1 MASIW
6 FCYGCDENIGDN
18 EYCPHCGMH
27 RSGDKPMS
35 EKEVKAVLNRTL
47 GKNSKKEKIS
57 IFSEEEC
64 FLYGI
69 HPDDEMY
76 RKTMELEVLSKNYKV

>member
-1 MASIW
+1 MADTW

-18 EYCPHCGMH
+18 EYCPYCGMH

-35 EKEVKAVLNRTL
+35 KKETGRVLSKIFR
-47 GKNSKKEKIS
+47 GQSKKEKQS
-57 IFSEEEC
+57 MFSTEEC
-64 FLYGI
+64 LVYGI

-76 RKTMELEVLSKNYKV
+76 RKTMELEVLSKNYK